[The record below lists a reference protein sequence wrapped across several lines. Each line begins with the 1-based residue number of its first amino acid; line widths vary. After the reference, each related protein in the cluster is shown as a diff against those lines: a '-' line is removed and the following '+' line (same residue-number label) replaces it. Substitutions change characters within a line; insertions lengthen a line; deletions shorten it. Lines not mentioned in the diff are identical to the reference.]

1 MADGTTNVNYL
12 NQSNTEVDTKSNT
25 MNHTNII
32 GRYNNKRSDWFL
44 KLIMHIFN
52 LDQTDLDADSTSLF
66 SNICCV
72 NGNKIKWLL

>member
-32 GRYNNKRSDWFL
+32 GRYNNKRSD
-44 KLIMHIFN
+44 
-52 LDQTDLDADSTSLF
+52 
-66 SNICCV
+66 
-72 NGNKIKWLL
+72 